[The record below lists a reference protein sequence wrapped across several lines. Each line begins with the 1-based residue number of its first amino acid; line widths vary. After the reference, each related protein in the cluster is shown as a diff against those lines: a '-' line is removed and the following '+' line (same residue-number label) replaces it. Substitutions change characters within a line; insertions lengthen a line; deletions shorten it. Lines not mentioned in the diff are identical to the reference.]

1 MDYNYTEEK
10 HPNDWDFFD
19 YLVYIKNNYFK
30 FLLLLLVVIIIVSV
44 DHITNINSL
53 IFTLPSAVPIP
64 GQTNTS
70 SSIKLNKK
78 MKKKK

>member
-1 MDYNYTEEK
+1 MDHTEEK

-19 YLVYIKNNYFK
+19 YLVYIKNNYYK
-30 FLLLLLVVIIIVSV
+30 FLLLLLAVIIIIIV
-44 DHITNINSL
+44 DHITNINAL
-53 IFTLPSAVPIP
+53 IFTMPSAVQIP